1 MEFYSTAAQVI
12 PTLLIVAA
20 LQSRLLSWAAEKYK
34 QQGLKA
40 GAGRFVMFSIGGSLI
55 CEAIALVVLALNKD
69 WLTSCG
75 WLRLVVLFGCLPAL
89 AAAWA
94 GGHMEWIA
102 KRDGSTTTS
111 PTADKATDRTAKA
124 EGAD

>member
-20 LQSRLLSWAAEKYK
+20 LQSRLLDWAAKKYK
-34 QQGLKA
+34 GGGRKR
-40 GAGRFVMFSIGGSLI
+40 GAGRIVMFSIGGSLI

-69 WLTSCG
+69 WVTSCW
-75 WLRLVVLFGCLPAL
+75 WLRLVVVLGCLPAL

-94 GGHMEWIA
+94 GGHMEWMA
-102 KRDGSTTTS
+102 KRD
-111 PTADKATDRTAKA
+111 ADT
-124 EGAD
+124 

>member
-20 LQSRLLSWAAEKYK
+20 LQSRLLSWAAEKY
-34 QQGLKA
+34 QQGGFRKR
-40 GAGRFVMFSIGGSLI
+40 AGRFVMFLIGGSLI
-55 CEAIALVVLALNKD
+55 CEAIALIVLAVNKD
-69 WLTSCG
+69 WVTSCG
-75 WLRLVVLFGCLPAL
+75 WLRLVVVLGCLPAL

-102 KRDGSTTTS
+102 KRDANTT
-111 PTADKATDRTAKA
+111 P
-124 EGAD
+124 